1 MLSEKKIYTIGHST
15 HPIEKFIE
23 MVQSFGIELLA
34 DVRRF
39 PGSRYMPQFAG
50 EALQRSLAEAGIDYL
65 HMPALGGRRTS
76 RKDSKNT
83 AWRNAGFRG
92 YADYMET
99 EEFKKAMEELQ
110 EIALKKPTAYMCA
123 EAFYL
128 KCHRSLMSDFLKA
141 KSWEVLHIT
150 GVGKAT
156 EHGFTKPARA
166 EGDGVRYD

>member
-1 MLSEKKIYTIGHST
+1 MPARKIYTIGHST
-15 HPIEKFIE
+15 HPIEKFIQ
-23 MVQSFGIELLA
+23 MLQSLGIELLV

-50 EALQRSLAEAGIDYL
+50 EALQRSLAEAAIDYL
-65 HMPALGGRRTS
+65 HMPALGGRRTPA
-76 RKDSKNT
+76 KDSKNT

-99 EEFKKAMEELQ
+99 EEFAQAMEKLQ
-110 EIALKKPTAYMCA
+110 DLALKKPAAYMCA

-141 KSWEVLHIT
+141 KGWEVLHIT

-156 EHGFTKPARA
+156 EHQFTKLAKVENGKLIYR
-166 EGDGVRYD
+166 E